1 MKKWNY
7 SEKLKFSRGQSGQG
21 TCWII
26 WLLITLITLGGR
38 SSGEKEDEED
48 DFGDRGSA
56 AEPKESREKFKLCDI
71 EFGFGNGLVNG
82 NRCPMTSFPR
92 ASTEHN
98 KQPHSTKALPPA
110 AWKKW
115 FAIRCWI
122 VNLRKMSNSAE
133 KRHKTGRRLRMPS
146 TSFNWFE

>member
-1 MKKWNY
+1 MIVTLEQIKKTFLQHLVK
-7 SEKLKFSRGQSGQG
+7 KLVLAEDGF
-21 TCWII
+21 
-26 WLLITLITLGGR
+26 
-38 SSGEKEDEED
+38 EEDEVD

-110 AWKKW
+110 A
-115 FAIRCWI
+115 
-122 VNLRKMSNSAE
+122 
-133 KRHKTGRRLRMPS
+133 
-146 TSFNWFE
+146 